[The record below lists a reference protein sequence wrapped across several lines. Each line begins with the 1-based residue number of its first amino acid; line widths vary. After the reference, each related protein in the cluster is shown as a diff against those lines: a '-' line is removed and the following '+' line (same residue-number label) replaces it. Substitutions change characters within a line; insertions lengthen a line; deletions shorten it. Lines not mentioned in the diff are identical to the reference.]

1 MKSKLFK
8 KRKPQNEEMSLQ
20 ITAMADIFTVLLVFL
35 LKTYAT
41 SAIEI
46 NPTAGMLIPKAFAA
60 EAPVE
65 ALKLEISEKTINI
78 EGKAVTTLD
87 QYTFAKSDLQS
98 NGSSDSLSKALDHER
113 QKGMLIAKVNRDVK
127 VDGRIVIIADQ
138 RVPYVTLKSVLAS
151 AALNGYTDFKLAV
164 VNKSSGE

>member
-8 KRKPQNEEMSLQ
+8 KRRPQNEDMSLQ

-46 NPTAGMLIPKAFAA
+46 NPTAGMLLPKAFAA

-65 ALKLEISEKTINI
+65 ALKLEVSEKSINI
-78 EGKAVTTLD
+78 EGKTVAALEK
-87 QYTFAKSDLQS
+87 YTFPASDLQA
-98 NGSSDSLSKALDHER
+98 NGASDTLSKALDHER
-113 QKGMLIAKVNRDVK
+113 QKGILIAKVNQDVK

-164 VNKSSGE
+164 VNKSTGD